1 MYVSLFLKT
10 FRLFL
15 VTYSK
20 SYLPVYRVN
29 EFCSARQSLSNL
41 SIQISQM
48 FLTFCQ
54 VCRPVACVYM
64 PSFSKLKVR
73 DFWSPVYSMRISK
86 EQLPVSF
93 LGHCLLQLTSIFSLS
108 IYNMRIEGNIQT
120 LSFVRTAFS
129 HVRVRWNSFT
139 WVFCSMQK
147 HSSVLQIAGSQM
159 RLNTVEPQLNKPLY
173 NEVLG
178 INKQKPPF
186 GAKIWSDI

>member
-1 MYVSLFLKT
+1 
-10 FRLFL
+10 
-15 VTYSK
+15 
-20 SYLPVYRVN
+20 
-29 EFCSARQSLSNL
+29 
-41 SIQISQM
+41 
-48 FLTFCQ
+48 
-54 VCRPVACVYM
+54 
-64 PSFSKLKVR
+64 
-73 DFWSPVYSMRISK
+73 
-86 EQLPVSF
+86 
-93 LGHCLLQLTSIFSLS
+93 
-108 IYNMRIEGNIQT
+108 MRIEGNIQT

-147 HSSVLQIAGSQM
+147 NSSALQIAGSQM